1 MPLTYTSTLI
11 TVPKGVEGLVLSE
24 YCKGCKSTQSHRA
37 LGDLNE
43 IVDRITAWPLLKCV
57 VMTLGSPTF
66 SPQSDA
72 GLPFRSA
79 RSRVGTTLSDLSD
92 ARVWLEDVEGA
103 SALEWVKAKNSEALH
118 VLGNPAEQH
127 VYSRIL

>member
-1 MPLTYTSTLI
+1 MLDFLF
-11 TVPKGVEGLVLSE
+11 G
-24 YCKGCKSTQSHRA
+24 A
-37 LGDLNE
+37 LGPE
-43 IVDRITAWPLLKCV
+43 
-57 VMTLGSPTF
+57 
-66 SPQSDA
+66 
-72 GLPFRSA
+72 SA
-79 RSRVGTTLSDLSD
+79 PTLSDLSD